1 MNRKWLLAGVVIVLS
16 TVALAA
22 LFISRSKPPAAATR
36 PAQISP
42 VPASA
47 PAPAAVDITVSG
59 QVQAAKVVNVP
70 APVDGTIDELMAN
83 VGDVVIEGKLLARIK
98 NPKLASAE
106 TAAQSEVE
114 RQRNRISGLESA
126 VISARLEISR
136 TDADQTRVKQE
147 LEKAEKEY
155 QRQESMY
162 RQGITP
168 RVVYERAQQEYNAYK
183 ADSERL
189 AEVAKDA
196 ANRVSSLTD
205 ELQTSR
211 TDLDQKKGA
220 VDQAHAESGS
230 GDVRSPAEGIIV
242 VRCCQVGESVTAVS
256 TNLFQIAGDLTQLQ
270 VAASA
275 DSATIDK
282 IHPGQIAAI
291 EIPSVAATIE
301 GKVREVKPD
310 QVIIEFSR
318 PNQSVRPGMTA
329 RVKIKLS

>member
-1 MNRKWLLAGVVIVLS
+1 MRRTWLLAGVVIVLS
-16 TVALAA
+16 TVAVAA
-22 LFISRSKPPAAATR
+22 FFLTRSKPPAASTR
-36 PAQISP
+36 PAPISP
-42 VPASA
+42 VPAPA
-47 PAPAAVDITVSG
+47 PAPAAVEITVSG
-59 QVQAAKVVNVP
+59 QVQAANVVNVP

-98 NPKLASAE
+98 NPKLVSAE
-106 TAAQSEVE
+106 TTAQSEAD

-126 VISARLEISR
+126 VISARLEVSR
-136 TDADQTRVKQE
+136 TEADQTRVKQE
-147 LEKAEKEY
+147 LEKADKEY

-196 ANRVSSLTD
+196 GNRVSSLTD
-205 ELQTSR
+205 ELQTAR
-211 TDLDQKKGA
+211 TDLDQRKGA
-220 VDQAHAESGS
+220 VDEAHAESGS
-230 GDVRSPAEGIIV
+230 GDVRSPAEGIV
-242 VRCCQVGESVTAVS
+242 VARCCQVGESVTAVS

-275 DSATIDK
+275 DSATIEK
-282 IHPGQIAAI
+282 IHPGQMAAI
-291 EIPSVAATIE
+291 EIPSVSATIE

-310 QVIIEFSR
+310 QVIIEFTR

-329 RVKIKLS
+329 KVKIKLS

>member
-1 MNRKWLLAGVVIVLS
+1 MLS
-16 TVALAA
+16 TVAVAA
-22 LFISRSKPPAAATR
+22 WFLTRSKPPAASTHSART
-36 PAQISP
+36 PAVSP
-42 VPASA
+42 PA
-47 PAPAAVDITVSG
+47 PAPTAVEITVSG
-59 QVQAAKVVNVP
+59 QVQAANVVNVP

-98 NPKLASAE
+98 NPKLATAE
-106 TAAQSEVE
+106 TEAQSDVE
-114 RQRNRISGLESA
+114 RQRNRIGTLESA
-126 VISARLEISR
+126 VIAARLEVSR
-136 TDADQTRVKQE
+136 TEADQTRVKQE
-147 LEKAEKEY
+147 LEKADKEY
-155 QRQESMY
+155 QRQESMF

-183 ADSERL
+183 ADSEKL

-205 ELQTSR
+205 ELQTAR
-211 TDLDQKKGA
+211 ADLDQKKGA

-230 GDVRSPAEGIIV
+230 GEVRSPAEGIV
-242 VRCCQVGESVTAVS
+242 VARCCQVGESVTGAS

-270 VAASA
+270 VAAFA
-275 DSATIDK
+275 DAATIEK
-282 IHPGQIAAI
+282 IHPGQMAAI
-291 EIPSVAATIE
+291 EIPSVSGTIE

-329 RVKIKLS
+329 RAKIKLS

>member
-1 MNRKWLLAGVVIVLS
+1 MNRKWLLAGAVIVLS
-16 TVALAA
+16 TVAVAA
-22 LFISRSKPPAAATR
+22 FFLTRSKPPSASTHPAIPPSAA
-36 PAQISP
+36 
-42 VPASA
+42 A
-47 PAPAAVDITVSG
+47 PAPPPAAVEITISG
-59 QVQAAKVVNVP
+59 QIQAANAVNVP
-70 APVDGTIDELMAN
+70 APVDGTIDELMAD

-106 TAAQSEVE
+106 TTAQSEAE

-126 VISARLEISR
+126 LISARLDVSR
-136 TDADQTRVKQE
+136 TEADQTRIKQE

-155 QRQESMY
+155 QRQESMF

-189 AEVAKDA
+189 ADVAKDA
-196 ANRVSSLTD
+196 GNRVSSLTD
-205 ELQTSR
+205 ELQTAR
-211 TDLDQKKGA
+211 ADLDQKKGS
-220 VDQAHAESGS
+220 VEQAHVESAS
-230 GDVRSPAEGIIV
+230 GEVRSPAEGIV
-242 VRCCQVGESVTAVS
+242 VARCCQVGESVAAVS

-275 DSATIDK
+275 DSATIEK
-282 IHPGQIAAI
+282 IHPGQMAAI
-291 EIPSVAATIE
+291 EIPAVSAAIE
-301 GKVREVKPD
+301 GKVREVKLD
-310 QVIIEFSR
+310 QVIIEFIR